1 MVSKFESNKDIVQE
15 VTESAAT
22 RVGNIAT
29 IITGAVKDVAKEIGD
44 LISDGIEMREAAKRA
59 QADGDD
65 IVDVAAADEDEE
77 DE

>member
-44 LISDGIEMREAAKRA
+44 LISDGVEMREAAKRA

-65 IVDVAAADEDEE
+65 VVDVAEADEEE
-77 DE
+77 V

>member
-59 QADGDD
+59 QSDGDD
-65 IVDVAAADEDEE
+65 IVDVAVADEDEE
-77 DE
+77 

>member
-65 IVDVAAADEDEE
+65 IGDVAAADEDE
-77 DE
+77 D